1 VIIDFHTHIFP
12 PDIRENRE
20 RYLGSDPGFGE
31 LFSSPKAKIAT
42 AEEIIA
48 SMDENEIDASAIMNM
63 GWASQEAC
71 RRTNDYI
78 LEAAARYPKRLI
90 PFVAIQPKAG
100 EAAVVELERCAR
112 GGARGIG
119 EMRSDT
125 QGFDLGDKEIMGP
138 IVEVAMKYRLLFN
151 THASEP
157 VGHLYPGKGAITPDP
172 LYRFILNFPELRIIC
187 AHWGGGL
194 PFYALMPEVA
204 SALANTFFDTAA
216 TPFLYRPAIF
226 RHVAQIAGANK
237 ILFGSD
243 YPLTSPRRVIAQ
255 IESLGLPQETE
266 TMILEDNARR
276 LLEWSESG
284 VSLP

>member
-1 VIIDFHTHIFP
+1 MIIDFHTHIFP
-12 PDIRENRE
+12 PDIRENRQHC
-20 RYLGSDPGFGE
+20 LGSDPGFGE

-42 AEEIIA
+42 AEELIA
-48 SMDENEIDASAIMNM
+48 SMDENEVDASAIMNM

-100 EAAVVELERCAR
+100 EAAVVELGRCAR

-172 LYRFILNFPELRIIC
+172 LYRFILNFPELRVVC

-204 SALANTFFDTAA
+204 SALTNTFFDTAA
-216 TPFLYRPAIF
+216 TPFLYRPTIF
-226 RHVAQIAGANK
+226 RHVAEIAGANK

-243 YPLTSPRRVIAQ
+243 YPLMSPRRVIAQ